1 MARSEISGAPLLER
15 RLEFERLLADLSS
28 SFVNVPPQD
37 VDRLIDDA
45 QRQVCEC
52 LNIDLAAVWQ
62 WPPGNPTDLAM
73 THLYR
78 PLGGP
83 PVPEPMNGAEYFPW
97 VLAQLQAGRTVK
109 FTSLDELPPEAA
121 HDRAVYE
128 HFGVRSTLTLPL
140 RAGGAPIHGCVG
152 FNTTRRE
159 HAWPEDVAQRLR
171 LVAEVFANALVRKRA
186 DRDLRDS
193 EARLSLA
200 ADAAGVGLWTLD
212 YDTGTYWATEQA
224 RAIFGYPP
232 GSVVSH
238 DLFESSVHPEDLPM
252 VRDAVARS
260 ARTGDTLAAE
270 YRILR
275 PDGELRWISSR
286 GRSEFK
292 ATGEAHRL
300 MGVSID
306 ITERRLN
313 DEALHQLSQRLIRAH
328 EDERALIARELHDD
342 VTQRLAV
349 LAIEVGRAAI
359 DLPEGPQADLMTSVH
374 DGLARLS
381 EDVHTLAYHLHP
393 SVLEELGLP
402 EALRAECS
410 RRGRQS
416 SFEIGVDLDPSAAG
430 LDREAALC
438 LFRVAQEALTNVA
451 RHAAAHVVTVTLRR
465 LDDGVV
471 LAVRD
476 DGVGFAPR
484 DPGRRR
490 RLGLASMRERI
501 WLVKGTLDVESEP
514 GAGTSVVAWV
524 PDGAAP
530 R

>member
-1 MARSEISGAPLLER
+1 MAKPEFSGAPLLER
-15 RLEFERLLADLSS
+15 RLEFETLLAGLSS
-28 SFVNVPPQD
+28 RFVNVPPHE
-37 VDRLIDDA
+37 VDRLIDEA

-52 LNIDLAAVWQ
+52 LDLDLATLWQ
-62 WPPGNPTDLAM
+62 WPPGNPGDLAL

-83 PVPEPMNGAEYFPW
+83 GVPEPMNGAEYFPW
-97 VLAQLQAGRTVK
+97 VLAELRAGRTVM
-109 FTSLDELPPEAA
+109 FTSPDELPPEAA

-128 HFGVRSTLTLPL
+128 HFGVRSTLNLPL
-140 RAGGAPIHGCVG
+140 SAGGAPIHGCVG

-159 HAWPEDVAQRLR
+159 HAWPEEIAQRLR
-171 LVAEVFANALVRKRA
+171 LVAEVFANALARKRTDEA
-186 DRDLRDS
+186 LRDS

-212 YDTGTYWATEQA
+212 HNTGVYWATEQA

-238 DLFESSVHPEDLPM
+238 ELFESSVHPEDLPL
-252 VRDAVARS
+252 VRDAIASS
-260 ARTGDTLAAE
+260 ARTGDTLAVE

-275 PDGELRWISSR
+275 PNGELRWISSR

-292 ATGEAHRL
+292 ETGEPHRL

-306 ITERRLN
+306 VTERKLN
-313 DEALHQLSQRLIRAH
+313 DDALHRLSQRLIQAH

-342 VTQRLAV
+342 VTQQLAV
-349 LAIEVGRAAI
+349 LAIEAGRAAV
-359 DLPEGPQADLMTSVH
+359 DLPEGPQATLITSVRE
-374 DGLARLS
+374 GLARLS
-381 EDVHTLAYHLHP
+381 EDVHALAYHLHP
-393 SVLEELGLP
+393 SILEELGLP
-402 EALRAECS
+402 EALRAECN
-410 RRGRQS
+410 RRRRQS
-416 SFEIGVDLDPSAAG
+416 SFEILADLDPDASG

-451 RHAAAHVVTVTLRR
+451 RHAAARVVTLTLRR
-465 LDDGVV
+465 MEDGVG

-476 DGVGFAPR
+476 DGVGFAPG
-484 DPGRRR
+484 DPGSHR
-490 RLGLASMRERI
+490 RLGLASMRERVG
-501 WLVKGTLDVESEP
+501 LVKGTLDVESAP
-514 GAGTSVVAWV
+514 GVGTSVIAWV
-524 PDGAAP
+524 PDGESP